1 MGGVLTGR
9 AAAEVAACHHNA
21 ALREVGG
28 DVLVHAAQA
37 VAADLLRVGQGQIA
51 AGVDLVGVDVVA
63 HDDDLSSDLTVHKN
77 VPPFSN
83 LTENLWGR

>member
-1 MGGVLTGR
+1 MLTGR
-9 AAAEVAACHHNA
+9 ATAEVAACHHNA
-21 ALREVGG
+21 ALREVGC

-83 LTENLWGR
+83 LTETLWGR